1 MKLKYEEKLLNDWE
15 DIYRQGLLTFWIF
28 LVLDRQESDVSEL
41 RIRIS
46 ELTKNSYNAAEQSLY
61 RVLRKHYDL
70 ELVDVREVSTKN
82 GPNRKI
88 YSLSKLGKQLL
99 HKFAKRNITLFSQ
112 PEVQLLIRK
121 GDKK

>member
-1 MKLKYEEKLLNDWE
+1 MKLSYEEKLLNDWE

-70 ELVDVREVSTKN
+70 ELVNVREISTKN
-82 GPNRKI
+82 GPNRKL

-99 HKFAKRNITLFSQ
+99 RQFTRRNISLFDQ
-112 PEVQLLIRK
+112 PTVQRLIKQK
-121 GDKK
+121 G